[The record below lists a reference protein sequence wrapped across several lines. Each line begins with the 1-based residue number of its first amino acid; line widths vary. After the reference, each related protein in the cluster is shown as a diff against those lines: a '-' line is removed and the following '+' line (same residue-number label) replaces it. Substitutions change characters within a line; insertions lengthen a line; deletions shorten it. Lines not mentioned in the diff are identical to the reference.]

1 MDSNHP
7 YPRERSLLLP
17 QSELA
22 RRNRLAAIDSG
33 AYWIA
38 LFEDKTALL
47 LAGSISNAVG
57 ASSMGPHDAISPSA
71 DPIGTVE
78 LAFGEGRSAE
88 DKVNVGCKCA
98 YIWQTIVEPVLA
110 DWHGLPSV
118 EGIAVYGGVPIL
130 YPHARA

>member
-1 MDSNHP
+1 
-7 YPRERSLLLP
+7 
-17 QSELA
+17 
-22 RRNRLAAIDSG
+22 
-33 AYWIA
+33 
-38 LFEDKTALL
+38 
-47 LAGSISNAVG
+47 
-57 ASSMGPHDAISPSA
+57 MGPHDAISPSA

-130 YPHARA
+130 SPSRARVRVKEWAEAMCSSLFDATAISPSLTVAGALRHRVIPSLPIM